1 MHKVLNSYY
10 EAQKVL
16 LSGKKRIKFKDKLLY
31 NLIAVIFTLF
41 FASAPIAL
49 IVNLFLFE
57 EYFNFV
63 ALAAVVVVF
72 GSLFIYN
79 VIILSIY
86 KKKIEEF
93 KYGPILITNATI
105 YIFIGI
111 IVYLL
116 LIFPIKELI
125 LWLRY

>member
-63 ALAAVVVVF
+63 ALAAVVVVL

-93 KYGPILITNATI
+93 KYSPILITNATI

-111 IVYLL
+111 ILYLL

>member
-63 ALAAVVVVF
+63 ALAAVVLVF

-93 KYGPILITNATI
+93 KYSPILITNATI

>member
-93 KYGPILITNATI
+93 KYSPILITNATI
-105 YIFIGI
+105 
-111 IVYLL
+111 
-116 LIFPIKELI
+116 
-125 LWLRY
+125 

>member
-16 LSGKKRIKFKDKLLY
+16 LSRKKRIKFKDKLLY

-93 KYGPILITNATI
+93 KYSPILITNATI

>member
-93 KYGPILITNATI
+93 KYSPILITNATI

-125 LWLRY
+125 L

>member
-1 MHKVLNSYY
+1 M
-10 EAQKVL
+10 
-16 LSGKKRIKFKDKLLY
+16 
-31 NLIAVIFTLF
+31 F

-93 KYGPILITNATI
+93 KYSPILITNATI

>member
-63 ALAAVVVVF
+63 ALAAVVVVL

-93 KYGPILITNATI
+93 KYSPILITNATI

-125 LWLRY
+125 L

>member
-93 KYGPILITNATI
+93 KYSPILITNATI

>member
-63 ALAAVVVVF
+63 ALAAVVLVF

-93 KYGPILITNATI
+93 KYSPILITNATI
-105 YIFIGI
+105 YIFIEI

-125 LWLRY
+125 L

>member
-41 FASAPIAL
+41 FASAPISL

-93 KYGPILITNATI
+93 KYSPILITNATI

>member
-86 KKKIEEF
+86 KKKIEAF
-93 KYGPILITNATI
+93 KYSPILITNATI

-125 LWLRY
+125 L

>member
-63 ALAAVVVVF
+63 ALAAVVLVF

-93 KYGPILITNATI
+93 KYSPILITNATI
-105 YIFIGI
+105 YIFIEI

>member
-63 ALAAVVVVF
+63 ALAAVVVVL

-93 KYGPILITNATI
+93 KYSPILITNATI

>member
-41 FASAPIAL
+41 LASAPIAL

-63 ALAAVVVVF
+63 ALAAVVVVL

-93 KYGPILITNATI
+93 KYSPILITNATI